1 MKFSIANSINVNK
14 LDGYI
19 ENFQIGKGHNPYMF
33 VNVDTANELVRECVV
48 AKLDGLTTAREGYG
62 LGAYRGCKVF
72 MDDTKTF
79 GEVEL
84 R

>member
-1 MKFSIANSINVNK
+1 MKFSIANSISVNK
-14 LDGYI
+14 LNGYI
-19 ENFQIGKGHNPYMF
+19 ENFQTEKGYNPYMF
-33 VNVDTANELVRECVV
+33 VNVDTANELVRECVIV
-48 AKLDGLTTAREGYG
+48 KLGGLTTAREGYR
-62 LGAYRGCKVF
+62 LGAYKGCKIF

>member
-1 MKFSIANSINVNK
+1 MKFSIANSIHVNK

-19 ENFQIGKGHNPYMF
+19 ENFQIEKGHNPYMF

-48 AKLDGLTTAREGYG
+48 AKLDGLTTAKEGYK
-62 LGAYRGCKVF
+62 LSADIGCKVF
-72 MDDTKTF
+72 MDDTKSF